1 MNRDESCLKAIL
13 REINSIPSLMK
24 GYNKESF
31 LKSEKTQKAVC
42 MMRSNDPVTTGLFC

>member
-13 REINSIPSLMK
+13 REIDSIPSLMK

-31 LKSEKTQKAVC
+31 LKSEKLKKQYA
-42 MMRSNDPVTTGLFC
+42 